1 MNSSKA
7 LNQSQ
12 KNNYRNANF
21 EYYTRPPV
29 LIHENLK
36 YSQYVIIHV
45 VDSGKDNSDK
55 DNEVNI
61 NSSNFS
67 DEEKKKRSLLKTITI
82 MIIAVVIVVIASS
95 LIEQFLEHR
104 YGPYLKIGVVAVIGY
119 FVINSLANIF
129 YKLSYDALKNNA
141 EIIRILIRIM
151 GAIVVISVIIS
162 YLSEDPLIATSIG
175 TITAI
180 VIGFASQNVLGNL
193 ISGLYLAITRPF
205 RIGDKV
211 TVFGNTGIIYDIGL
225 LYSRLRTDEGDIILA
240 PNTSM
245 VTTTIIIRKN

>member
-1 MNSSKA
+1 M
-7 LNQSQ
+7 
-12 KNNYRNANF
+12 
-21 EYYTRPPV
+21 
-29 LIHENLK
+29 
-36 YSQYVIIHV
+36 
-45 VDSGKDNSDK
+45 DSGKDSSNK
-55 DNEVNI
+55 ENEVKNNNNSKNTI
-61 NSSNFS
+61 N
-67 DEEKKKRSLLKTITI
+67 EERKQRSLFKTITI
-82 MIIAVVIVVIASS
+82 MIIAVAVVVAASS

-119 FVINSLANIF
+119 FVINSLANVF
-129 YKLSYDALKNNA
+129 YKLSYDALKNSA
-141 EIIRILIRIM
+141 EVIRILIRII
-151 GAIVVISVIIS
+151 GAIVVISIIIS
-162 YLSEDPLIATSIG
+162 YLSQDPLIATSIG

-225 LYSRLRTDEGDIILA
+225 LYSRLRTDEGDVILA

-245 VTTTIIIRKN
+245 VTTTIIIRKSS

>member
-1 MNSSKA
+1 M
-7 LNQSQ
+7 
-12 KNNYRNANF
+12 
-21 EYYTRPPV
+21 
-29 LIHENLK
+29 
-36 YSQYVIIHV
+36 
-45 VDSGKDNSDK
+45 DSGKDNGNKENKLNS
-55 DNEVNI
+55 NSI
-61 NSSNFS
+61 NSNSA
-67 DEEKKKRSLLKTITI
+67 EKKQRSLFKTII
-82 MIIAVVIVVIASS
+82 IVIIAIAVVVATSS
-95 LIEQFLEHR
+95 LIEQLLDHR
-104 YGPYLKIGVVAVIGY
+104 YGPYLRIGVVAVIGY

-141 EIIRILIRIM
+141 EIIRILIRII

-162 YLSEDPLIATSIG
+162 YLSQDPLIATSIG

-205 RIGDKV
+205 RIGEKV

-225 LYSRLRTDEGDIILA
+225 LYSRLRTDEGDVILA

-245 VTTTIIIRKN
+245 VTTTIIIRKSS

>member
-1 MNSSKA
+1 VDSEKNNDNKENKLNSNSNNSSSA
-7 LNQSQ
+7 
-12 KNNYRNANF
+12 
-21 EYYTRPPV
+21 
-29 LIHENLK
+29 
-36 YSQYVIIHV
+36 
-45 VDSGKDNSDK
+45 
-55 DNEVNI
+55 
-61 NSSNFS
+61 
-67 DEEKKKRSLLKTITI
+67 EKKQRSLLKTITI
-82 MIIAVVIVVIASS
+82 MIIVVAVVVAASS

-119 FVINSLANIF
+119 FVINSLANVF

-141 EIIRILIRIM
+141 EIIRILIRII
-151 GAIVVISVIIS
+151 GAIIVISVIIS
-162 YLSEDPLIATSIG
+162 YLSQDPLIATSIG

-205 RIGDKV
+205 RIGEKV

-225 LYSRLRTDEGDIILA
+225 LYSRLRTEEGDLILA

-245 VTTTIIIRKN
+245 VTTTIIIRKSS

>member
-1 MNSSKA
+1 
-7 LNQSQ
+7 
-12 KNNYRNANF
+12 
-21 EYYTRPPV
+21 
-29 LIHENLK
+29 
-36 YSQYVIIHV
+36 
-45 VDSGKDNSDK
+45 VDSGKDSSNK
-55 DNEVNI
+55 ENEVNSNSNNMI
-61 NSSNFS
+61 N
-67 DEEKKKRSLLKTITI
+67 EEKRKRSLFKTITI
-82 MIIAVVIVVIASS
+82 MIIAVAVVVAVSS
-95 LIEQFLEHR
+95 FIEQFLEHR

-119 FVINSLANIF
+119 FVVNSLANIF

-141 EIIRILIRIM
+141 EVIRILIRII
-151 GAIVVISVIIS
+151 GAIVIISVIIS
-162 YLSEDPLIATSIG
+162 YLSQDPLIATSIG

-205 RIGDKV
+205 RIGEKV

-245 VTTTIIIRKN
+245 VTTTIIIRKAS